1 MLGFINKNKNLTF
14 FAAMAATQISLYI
27 GSYHSSA
34 AAVFMLGN
42 ELPRRVINK
51 CKDCPNYVEDLNL

>member
-1 MLGFINKNKNLTF
+1 MWVAVRSPLSHLGYEANINSIILDLT
-14 FAAMAATQISLYI
+14 AALL
-27 GSYHSSA
+27 SA